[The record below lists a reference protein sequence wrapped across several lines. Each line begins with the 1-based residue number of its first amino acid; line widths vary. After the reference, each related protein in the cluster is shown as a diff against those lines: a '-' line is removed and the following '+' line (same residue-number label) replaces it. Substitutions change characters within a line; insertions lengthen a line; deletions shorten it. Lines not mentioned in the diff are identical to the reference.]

1 MTPLAEAS
9 PLSLQEL
16 FDKDPLSL
24 SDDDIERIVTE
35 LRAAR
40 AKWEAA
46 PKGRAPKAEAKPLP
60 TDLADLGL

>member
-9 PLSLQEL
+9 PESLAEL
-16 FDKDPLSL
+16 FAKDPLSL
-24 SDDDIERIVTE
+24 TDSDIERIVTS
-35 LRAAR
+35 LREAR
-40 AKWEAA
+40 AKWESA